1 LPSLCRT
8 VLFLVSC
15 PRLAMNPTQPIQ
27 FQNFQVQLH
36 PPCTVKNTFLNVPEE
51 SVSSDEELYTPFE
64 RCNMSAPPVL
74 QDPAYV
80 QPESTAA
87 CNYYMRLPGPC
98 PSILQLSFP
107 DGLSEGDQQRFRIQE
122 QGGKVVQQE
131 KKQSKNV
138 SSSSSQDEPEPQP
151 GVQPMK
157 SAGSVGHPDT
167 CKECTF
173 YFFSAAGCR
182 NGADCTFCHEFH
194 PRKNNKKNRRIM
206 RTLQTREHHDT
217 SQDGKEVT
225 EDKPERE
232 GQSTPSSECQSAP
245 TVEKIEKVKVQEKSV
260 QEDSSEGEVPAVM
273 SSGGDGMLRV
283 SYEKATS
290 AGTSDSSGPV
300 ALTLIAGVRTHLRP
314 QLHYASAE
322 GQRCLEPTLAFVVQ
336 PPLPAGLSMDA
347 KTGSIS
353 GIPESSQKAGVHVVT
368 VKVPAQ
374 GYGGIALGDVPLAS
388 CKLFLTVRPLQ
399 NFILTGTDSTEVSL
413 SASDP

>member
-1 LPSLCRT
+1 MLQRYRRVLSDYSFQIRIGTGCHVAIAARRVRT
-8 VLFLVSC
+8 AIF
-15 PRLAMNPTQPIQ
+15 ANQY
-27 FQNFQVQLH
+27 
-36 PPCTVKNTFLNVPEE
+36 TVHVALECFGRVGG
-51 SVSSDEELYTPFE
+51 
-64 RCNMSAPPVL
+64 
-74 QDPAYV
+74 
-80 QPESTAA
+80 A
-87 CNYYMRLPGPC
+87 CLWR
-98 PSILQLSFP
+98 
-107 DGLSEGDQQRFRIQE
+107 RIQE
-122 QGGKVVQQE
+122 QGGKVVQQDFECQAEMMHPGACLDSYCQE

-194 PRKNNKKNRRIM
+194 PRTNNKKNRRIM

-353 GIPESSQKAGVHVVT
+353 GIPESSQKARDVLLGSF
-368 VKVPAQ
+368 PAQ

-388 CKLFLTVRPLQ
+388 CKLFLTEACLVFPPKVAELPRHPRSFQGPTAAKLHTHRDGFDRGFAQRVR
-399 NFILTGTDSTEVSL
+399 SL
-413 SASDP
+413 GVVTR